1 VYCFKLSYT
10 FNPRLDSGLHA
21 DYRVKANG
29 DKAYVNYLYAG
40 NRPVGTYTINWAAA
54 SNTTSYD
61 LKYFHL
67 DGQGSIIAITNSVG
81 AVVERLSYDAWG
93 KRRDANGTDDL
104 SNALVSTS
112 TDHGYTGHEH
122 LDDMGLIHMNG
133 RVYDPR
139 TGRFLQADPTIQSPG
154 NLQSF
159 NRYSYVMNNPFFY
172 TDPSGFSWLGDRWKA
187 ATGTNWADSR
197 DQYVKPI
204 VAIAI
209 SAYVGP
215 WASNLA
221 GGGLWGSIVGGAAS
235 GFVSGGINGGTLN
248 SAMQG
253 AKGGAISGGLFYGAG
268 SLASDGLGN
277 VLTHAAAGC
286 LSAAASQG
294 DCKSSALAAAAGS
307 AWTQTGVKFDS
318 VVANT
323 VMHAVV
329 GGVTAEL
336 GGGKFENGAV
346 TGAFGYLFNECAH
359 GGCATEKKPS
369 KATIEQC
376 VSTCLQSNYGEAY
389 EVAEQLSPLS
399 LIGAAQEIGT
409 KMVTDKLG
417 TKLEVTAVG
426 NSYSGKSGFEVS
438 QRQNKTLS
446 QFRFFNGA
454 TSAVGAAAS
463 GFIIGAQLYCGV
475 SCD

>member
-1 VYCFKLSYT
+1 MGALVWKRLKHAHCFKLSHT

-29 DKAYVNYLYAG
+29 DKAYVNYIYAG

-93 KRRDANGTDDL
+93 KRRNANGTDDL
-104 SNALVSTS
+104 GNALVSAS

-209 SAYVGP
+209 AVYAPQFIGNFGAGFASGLVSSGGDLKAALVGGFT
-215 WASNLA
+215 A
-221 GGGLWGSIVGGAAS
+221 GAFGGLHSMD
-235 GFVSGGINGGTLN
+235 F
-248 SAMQG
+248 
-253 AKGGAISGGLFYGAG
+253 GLEK
-268 SLASDGLGN
+268 
-277 VLTHAAAGC
+277 VL
-286 LSAAASQG
+286 
-294 DCKSSALAAAAGS
+294 
-307 AWTQTGVKFDS
+307 
-318 VVANT
+318 
-323 VMHAVV
+323 MHGMV
-329 GGVTAEL
+329 GGVSSVAN
-336 GGGKFENGAV
+336 GGKFGAGFLSAGF
-346 TGAFGYLFNECAH
+346 TQFASGMGAFNNLQDPFSRVQNATMAAVI
-359 GGCATEKKPS
+359 GGTAS
-369 KATIEQC
+369 
-376 VSTCLQSNYGEAY
+376 V
-389 EVAEQLSPLS
+389 
-399 LIGAAQEIGT
+399 
-409 KMVTDKLG
+409 LG
-417 TKLEVTAVG
+417 G
-426 NSYSGKSGFEVS
+426 
-438 QRQNKTLS
+438 
-446 QFRFFNGA
+446 
-454 TSAVGAAAS
+454 
-463 GFIIGAQLYCGV
+463 
-475 SCD
+475 